1 MFHCTQCG
9 ECCKQVGMT
18 IWGKNM
24 ALPNGICKWLDDSTN
39 LCTIYQHRP
48 LMCNVDAFYE
58 ENYAMVMSREEF
70 YALNRAECLKLQ
82 SMHRNC

>member
-9 ECCKQVGMT
+9 ECCRQVGMT
-18 IWGKNM
+18 IWGKSM

-39 LCTIYQHRP
+39 LCTIYQQRP
-48 LMCNVDAFYE
+48 LICNVDAFYE

-82 SMHRNC
+82 SMHRN

>member
-1 MFHCTQCG
+1 
-9 ECCKQVGMT
+9 MT

-48 LMCNVDAFYE
+48 LICNVDAFYE

-82 SMHRNC
+82 SMYRKC